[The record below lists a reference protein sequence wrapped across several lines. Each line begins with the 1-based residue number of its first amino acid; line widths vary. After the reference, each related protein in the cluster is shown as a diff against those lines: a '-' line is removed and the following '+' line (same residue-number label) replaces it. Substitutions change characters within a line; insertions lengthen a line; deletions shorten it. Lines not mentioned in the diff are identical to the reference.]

1 MLIRDMSWQDSIN
14 LLTRARLCRLAC
26 VHERQPYIV
35 PMCCAYEDN
44 YLYSFST
51 HGQKTD
57 WMRENPLVCIEADE
71 ISSLQDWAT
80 VVVFGSYEELPN
92 TPEFEAHRKNA
103 YDLLQ
108 MRPVWWEP
116 AYTKTVIGEKTRPI
130 DPVYFRIF
138 IEQITGHRGFPNS
151 TSGEKHMSKGAR
163 SVGWFRRIMRN
174 PKRQKRYR

>member
-1 MLIRDMSWQDSIN
+1 MLIRDMTWRDSID
-14 LLTRARLCRLAC
+14 LLARTRICRLAC
-26 VHERQPYIV
+26 AHEGQPYIV

-51 HGQKTD
+51 HGKKTN

-80 VVVFGSYEELPN
+80 VVVFGTYEELPD
-92 TPEFEAHRKNA
+92 TPEYEAHRKNA

-108 MRPVWWEP
+108 RRPVWWEP
-116 AYTKTVIGEKTRPI
+116 AYTKTVLREKTRPT

-138 IEQITGHRGFPNS
+138 IDQITGHRGVPDS
-151 TSGEKHMSKGAR
+151 TSDEQQTSTDAP
-163 SVGWFRRIMRN
+163 SVGWFRRVMRI
-174 PKRQKRYR
+174 PKR